1 MDLRELTKTSQLDE
15 VDANSL
21 DKKGV
26 LIFKHSTRC
35 IISKMVWRNLSSE
48 WGKDLEHI
56 PVYYLDL
63 ISYRGLSQEVAERY
77 NVHHESPQALLIK
90 GGKCVY
96 HDSHHGINQK
106 EIKNLVDA

>member
-1 MDLRELTKTSQLDE
+1 MDFRELTKSSQLEE

-21 DKKGV
+21 EGKGV

-35 IISKMVWRNLSSE
+35 IISRMVWRNLSSE
-48 WGKDLEHI
+48 WSKDLDHI
-56 PVYYLDL
+56 PLYFLDL
-63 ISYRGLSQEVAERY
+63 ISNRALSQEVSNRY

-90 GGKCVY
+90 DGKCVY
-96 HDSHHGINQK
+96 HDSHHGISQK